1 MWLRRELYG
10 VTQGYFELFGL
21 DSKFNIDVAMLES
34 NFRKIQSDSHPDRF
48 VTATP
53 AEKLKSMQL
62 ATLANEGYQTLKQP
76 ANRAKYLLEL
86 QGIEAISETNTAMP
100 MDFLMQQLEWR
111 EAIDDAKNAKDI
123 SGLDNLLRQMQQEAN
138 ALNTTLTLL
147 IDKNHD
153 YQAATEAT
161 RKLIFI
167 DKVCMDINKVI
178 EKLEDLN

>member
-1 MWLRRELYG
+1 
-10 VTQGYFELFGL
+10 
-21 DSKFNIDVAMLES
+21 
-34 NFRKIQSDSHPDRF
+34 
-48 VTATP
+48 
-53 AEKLKSMQL
+53 
-62 ATLANEGYQTLKQP
+62 
-76 ANRAKYLLEL
+76 
-86 QGIEAISETNTAMP
+86 

-147 IDKNHD
+147 IDQNHD

-178 EKLEDLN
+178 EQLEDLN